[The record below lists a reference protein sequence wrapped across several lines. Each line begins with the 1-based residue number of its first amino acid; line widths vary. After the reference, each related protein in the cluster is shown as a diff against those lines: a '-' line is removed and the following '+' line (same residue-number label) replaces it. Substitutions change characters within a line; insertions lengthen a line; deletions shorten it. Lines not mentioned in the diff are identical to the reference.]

1 MLFFSI
7 SLNKSIKHQTEYGHF
22 FKADVADVLG
32 ISWQTAASLIIQYYF
47 YTGMKQH
54 LDSANH
60 FEVALKAPNKNIID
74 FSVTNWLKN
83 LVLDEYIIVLKSK
96 IIMIQLMRQLSQCES
111 VSFGVNLPFK
121 LNLVK
126 C

>member
-1 MLFFSI
+1 
-7 SLNKSIKHQTEYGHF
+7 
-22 FKADVADVLG
+22 
-32 ISWQTAASLIIQYYF
+32 
-47 YTGMKQH
+47 MKQH

-60 FEVALKAPNKNIID
+60 FEVALKAPNKNSID

-96 IIMIQLMRQLSQCES
+96 IIMIKLMRKLSQCES
-111 VSFGVNLPFK
+111 VSFGVNLSFK